1 MKKTS
6 KEFLI
11 STIICLLPLVFGLLV
26 YKKLPLEIPTKWYS
40 DGTVGQYM
48 PKEFTVFGMPLLF
61 ALINA
66 LVHFGMNTDPKRQNI
81 GSMMKVLGKWMIPV
95 MSVVII
101 PMTILWGMGYEI
113 PHQQSDT
120 CFNWNLICGNGEL
133 FSKNKK
139 KLYHRN

>member
-48 PKEFTVFGMPLLF
+48 PCLLY
-61 ALINA
+61 
-66 LVHFGMNTDPKRQNI
+66 TSPSPRD
-81 GSMMKVLGKWMIPV
+81 
-95 MSVVII
+95 
-101 PMTILWGMGYEI
+101 
-113 PHQQSDT
+113 
-120 CFNWNLICGNGEL
+120 
-133 FSKNKK
+133 
-139 KLYHRN
+139 